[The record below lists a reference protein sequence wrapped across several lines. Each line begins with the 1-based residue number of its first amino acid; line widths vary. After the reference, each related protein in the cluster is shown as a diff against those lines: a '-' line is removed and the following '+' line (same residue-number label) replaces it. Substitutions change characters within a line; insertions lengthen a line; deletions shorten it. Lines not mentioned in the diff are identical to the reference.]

1 MPEIANFQRL
11 ETAAAG
17 DKLSERRRIL
27 AGGVETGFSPML
39 ARSAAVDV
47 EVKDRMSKLF
57 SQLIREM
64 HR

>member
-1 MPEIANFQRL
+1 
-11 ETAAAG
+11 
-17 DKLSERRRIL
+17 
-27 AGGVETGFSPML
+27 ML